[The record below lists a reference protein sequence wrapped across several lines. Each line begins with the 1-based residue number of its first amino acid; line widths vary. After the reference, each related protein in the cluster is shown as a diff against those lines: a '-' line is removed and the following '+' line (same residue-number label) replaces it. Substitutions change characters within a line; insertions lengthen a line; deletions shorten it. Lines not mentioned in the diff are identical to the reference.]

1 MRQPSA
7 PNNNGQGQPPRA
19 RARGAIRTHLGRK
32 RSGPRNRPANGN
44 MVHMQ
49 PDDEARRFEQE
60 HLFDR
65 LLGQFQSLFEA
76 AGDKTAAAFDGALDT
91 ACDTLV
97 SAGEFTADNA
107 ERLRQFLRRDLLQ
120 RDHPALTFRTG
131 DITTAGNLT
140 CENCGWTL
148 RTTRTTLLPPCP
160 QCSETTFRKTG

>member
-1 MRQPSA
+1 MRHPSEPNDNDQPQRS
-7 PNNNGQGQPPRA
+7 RT
-19 RARGAIRTHLGRK
+19 RGAIRTHLGRK
-32 RSGPRNRPANGN
+32 RSGPRNRPPNGAL
-44 MVHMQ
+44 MHMQ
-49 PDDEARRFEQE
+49 PVGEAQRYEQE

-65 LLGQFQSLFEA
+65 LLVQFQSLFGT
-76 AGDKTAAAFDGALDT
+76 AGEKTAAAFDGALDT

-97 SAGEFTADNA
+97 AAGEFTAENA
-107 ERLRQFLRRDLLQ
+107 GRLRQFLRRDLLQ

-140 CENCGWTL
+140 CESCGWAL